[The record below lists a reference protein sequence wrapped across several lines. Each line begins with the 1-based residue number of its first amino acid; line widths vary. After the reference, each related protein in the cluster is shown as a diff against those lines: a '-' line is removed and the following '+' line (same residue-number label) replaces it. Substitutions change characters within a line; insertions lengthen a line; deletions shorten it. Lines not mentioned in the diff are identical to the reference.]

1 MRHRSREI
9 AFHLLFEAEYRL
21 EEVKG
26 NLAKEIHR
34 YEKVH
39 QVYDQET
46 KQFALHLADGVLNH
60 REELDALIVG
70 AGSNWRLDR
79 MGLIEK
85 TILRIGVFEIL
96 FPDENGQTQPLEVVI
111 DEAIELA
118 KIYASDEAPAFINGI
133 LDAVAAQKAAVPS
146 A

>member
-26 NLAKEIHR
+26 NFAKEIGR

-39 QVYDQET
+39 QVYDQQT
-46 KQFALHLADGVLNH
+46 KQFALHLADGALNN
-60 REELDALIVG
+60 REQLDALIAG

-85 TILRIGVFEIL
+85 TILRIGAFEIL
-96 FPDENGQTQPLEVVI
+96 YPDEKGEIQPLEIVI

-133 LDAVAAQKAAVPS
+133 LDAIATQKDSVLS
-146 A
+146 